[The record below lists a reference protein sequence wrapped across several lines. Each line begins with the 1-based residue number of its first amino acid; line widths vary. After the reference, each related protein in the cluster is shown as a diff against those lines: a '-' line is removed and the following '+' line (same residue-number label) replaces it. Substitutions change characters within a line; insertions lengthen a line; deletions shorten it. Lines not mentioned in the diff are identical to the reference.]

1 MKIALEQLG
10 YGNVYHMSS
19 VFDDQS
25 HAKLW
30 IEALEAKY
38 GQEGRDVNANQL
50 TAAYW
55 DRILGD
61 YGVSRLP

>member
-1 MKIALEQLG
+1 MKIALERLG

-19 VFDDQS
+19 IFDDES

-30 IEALEAKY
+30 TEALEAKY
-38 GQEGRDVNANQL
+38 DSPGTAGNSTQL

-55 DRILGD
+55 DRILGNYD
-61 YGVSRLP
+61 V